1 MNQKLASIFRHA
13 LSTVG
18 GALLA
23 IGTEPSVVSGFL
35 DSTAAV
41 LAGIA
46 SWGIAQAW
54 SLAAKKVRR

>member
-1 MNQKLASIFRHA
+1 MDQRLASIFRHA

-18 GALLA
+18 GALVA
-23 IGTEPSVVSGFL
+23 IGAEPSAVSGLL
-35 DSTAAV
+35 DSTSAV

-46 SWGIAQAW
+46 TWGIAQAW